1 MKAVQI
7 SKGDEVC
14 VLAQDLTSSSE
25 SGNNE
30 QYFVA
35 SGKVI
40 RIDEKL
46 STGPEVIVEYDD
58 YSAGRTGKSTVA
70 WGVSGIYIKAIL

>member
-7 SKGDEVC
+7 SVGDEVC
-14 VLAQDLTSSSE
+14 VLAQDLTSSDSN
-25 SGNNE
+25 GNNK

-40 RIDEKL
+40 KIDREPN
-46 STGPEVIVEYDD
+46 TGSEVVVEYDD
-58 YSAGRTGKSTVA
+58 YSSERTGKDTVA